1 MAHKRKMKRVS
12 RKKWLENKV
21 ARARKAS
28 SRRYWLF
35 RYTSY
40 CMAEGRRQSRKSG
53 SGRAPKWSF
62 NRKRY

>member
-1 MAHKRKMKRVS
+1 MAYKRRKKRVS
-12 RKKWLENKV
+12 VKKYLENKV

-40 CMAEGRRQSRKSG
+40 CMAEGRRQSRRSRMR
-53 SGRAPKWSF
+53 RAKWSF

>member
-1 MAHKRKMKRVS
+1 MAYRKRKKKVS
-12 RKKWLENKV
+12 VKKYLENKV
-21 ARARKAS
+21 ARAKKAS

-40 CMAEGRRQSRKSG
+40 CMAEGRRQSRRSRM
-53 SGRAPKWSF
+53 GRARWSF

>member
-1 MAHKRKMKRVS
+1 MAYYKRKKRVS
-12 RKKWLENKV
+12 RKKYLENKV

-40 CMAEGRRQSRKSG
+40 CMAEGRKQRSRM
-53 SGRAPKWSF
+53 GRAKWSF

>member
-1 MAHKRKMKRVS
+1 MRKRKKRVS
-12 RKKWLENKV
+12 VKKWLENKV
-21 ARARKAS
+21 TKARKAS

-40 CMAEGRRQSRKSG
+40 CMAEGRGQ
-53 SGRAPKWSF
+53 SGRSRMGRARWSF